1 MAESPYSREIKF
13 DSVFNFRDIGGYH
26 TFDGHT
32 VAWRRVFR
40 SANLG
45 GMTSNDLNRMTSEV
59 GLRSV
64 LDLRGKSEVEKQ
76 GVGLLSGSGIAYY
89 NISLAAA
96 DREGPNEGA
105 FQGLKHMGE
114 LYFNLTRQEEVGE
127 RLVKALS
134 VVSEPANCPLVF
146 SCFIGKDRTG
156 MLAAFLLSV
165 LNVADDDISDDYS
178 LSTAYSEVLRNR
190 MKSNPNADTLARRLP
205 DYAWEASPGSM
216 RFFLAAIRRE
226 YGSPREY
233 LQRHGA
239 EPSLFD
245 QLEETLLVRD

>member
-1 MAESPYSREIKF
+1 
-13 DSVFNFRDIGGYH
+13 
-26 TFDGHT
+26 
-32 VAWRRVFR
+32 
-40 SANLG
+40 
-45 GMTSNDLNRMTSEV
+45 MTGEV

-64 LDLRGKSEVEKQ
+64 LDLRGKAEVEKQ
-76 GVGLLSGSGIAYY
+76 GIGLLSGSGMARY
-89 NISLAAA
+89 NIPLAPDDKDAPDEA
-96 DREGPNEGA
+96 A

-114 LYFNLTRQEEVGE
+114 LYLLLANQAEFGK

-134 VVSEPANCPLVF
+134 VVSEPSNCPLVF

-165 LNVADDDISDDYS
+165 LNVADGDISDDYS

-190 MKSNPNADTLARRLP
+190 MKTNPNADTLARRLP

-216 RFFLAAIRRE
+216 RFFLAAIRRQ
-226 YGSPREY
+226 YGSTREY
-233 LQRHGA
+233 LQKHGA

-245 QLEETLLVRD
+245 QLEETLLDRD